1 LARRFSADC
10 RSKRPRNT
18 RRERPRPY
26 GRGGI
31 GGSHCGP
38 GCPGSNDWRG
48 RYGRGGDVRRAAFA
62 GGGNHRNTLPSL
74 RLHATQRARAK
85 RRRGDRAALRR
96 ARARHAVAGGY
107 CSPPVPLCR
116 RTARSHSVHVTAGR
130 WHLRPWARPRAGRRG
145 RRRSADH
152 RPGNRRTGAAR
163 LPGPLCAHD
172 RRRSAFRRVSVRSE
186 RRRGTLRA
194 RSAQRRR
201 GRGLIRRRANLV
213 ARART
218 GARNVAAVGRRV
230 ERDGILSRRADVDF
244 ATTFDGGFLRAG
256 AGSTSSTGFVSGGDL
271 ARHLDLAHV
280 AYATSSR
287 RSRTFVDLSESSLHT
302 RLLPA
307 NVYAASYLDAGVR
320 VERPGPTTVAY
331 GATLTQQNGSYGE
344 TYAGG
349 LALSERVSSETL
361 YAEAQTGTAGLAATA
376 GLALSDVSARGAVLV
391 PSATARASLGH
402 ELYARAG
409 FSESLRVPS
418 LLEALA
424 APVRPTSRA
433 LERGQLTE
441 AAFGFNGNRL
451 RAESLV
457 FQQFLHGIGDYRLRG
472 AGLSAVWQAAPQLS
486 VRAWTLHD
494 APSTTCCRLRRSAT
508 SNVRSFER
516 RTHPERVF
524 DSTRSL
530 IAKRVAAAL
539 QPVST
544 ATFGFS
550 YKVRLRWSSV
560 RLRRRRG
567 STTSGYGQSSAKC
580 RHALGQIQQSKPLRF
595 KTGSPIR
602 RGLLRLPEPSNR

>member
-1 LARRFSADC
+1 LLKSLAFAAALWLAVSAPTAAQSAPAILVGNVRD
-10 RSKRPRNT
+10 RTGEAVSGARIAAQDVQ
-18 RRERPRPY
+18 
-26 GRGGI
+26 GRTI
-31 GGSHCGP
+31 
-38 GCPGSNDWRG
+38 
-48 RYGRGGDVRRAAFA
+48 GGDVTDAEGTFAVRLLREAATIEIRCRHCASTRRNVRGQNDVAVIVQRYAALERDTPSPEDTAALPYPSAGELLGLIPFTLRP
-62 GGGNHRNTLPSL
+62 GGGISDRGLDRGQGVVVDDGAPIIDL
-74 RLHATQRARAK
+74 ATGAPALLDFP
-85 RRRGDRAALRR
+85 DRYVRTI
-96 ARARHAVAGGY
+96 AVA
-107 CSPPVPLCR
+107 PP
-116 RTARSHSVHVTAGR
+116 SVAFRYGPSAGAGR
-130 WHLRPWARPRAGRRG
+130 FALDQHNGDEGVASFDAGRT
-145 RRRSADH
+145 SSLALE
-152 RPGNRRTGAAR
+152 PA
-163 LPGPLCAHD
+163 L
-172 RRRSAFRRVSVRSE
+172 
-186 RRRGTLRA
+186 GTLQP
-194 RSAQRRR
+194 SA
-201 GRGLIRRRANLV
+201 GV
-213 ARART
+213 SSD
-218 GARNVAAVGRRV
+218 
-230 ERDGILSRRADVDF
+230 DGILSRRADVDF

-256 AGSTSSTGFVSGGDL
+256 AGSTSSTSFVSGGDL

-494 APSTTCCRLRRSAT
+494 APFDYVLPSSPQRNVERQIFWATYAPGTGIRFDAIAHREAGSGGVATGIDGDVWLQLQGQVALELGTSAT
-508 SNVRSFER
+508 TARKYYVGLR
-516 RTHPERVF
+516 
-524 DSTRSL
+524 
-530 IAKRVAAAL
+530 AKQR
-539 QPVST
+539 
-544 ATFGFS
+544 
-550 YKVRLRWSSV
+550 
-560 RLRRRRG
+560 
-567 STTSGYGQSSAKC
+567 
-580 RHALGQIQQSKPLRF
+580 
-595 KTGSPIR
+595 
-602 RGLLRLPEPSNR
+602 